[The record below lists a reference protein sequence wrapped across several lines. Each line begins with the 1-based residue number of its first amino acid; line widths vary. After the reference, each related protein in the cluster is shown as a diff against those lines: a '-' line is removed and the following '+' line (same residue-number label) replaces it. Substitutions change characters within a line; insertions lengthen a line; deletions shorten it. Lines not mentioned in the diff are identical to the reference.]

1 LNGKP
6 LSPTSQD
13 LLIGYHEILDSVG
26 APSRLPSQVF
36 GPRKEGPAASE
47 KFLIRCENRI
57 AGATARPEGETNKT
71 KETFERPMPFKSTLL
86 FGNILS
92 LAVLIF
98 AFAMNPCGVASAQTA
113 TPGPCDL
120 IASSTPCVAAIST
133 TRALYGAY
141 TGPLYQV
148 TRHSDNARTDIGLRR
163 DGYANAAAQDAF
175 CANTTCIITRLYDQ
189 SPNHNDLT
197 PAPPGGEARGPGPNG
212 YDLPAVANAL
222 PATVAGHKVYGIAI
236 SPGMGYRNDSPKGT
250 AVHGEPEGVYMVTS
264 ALHLNTKCCF
274 DFGNAEA
281 NNLDNKAGH
290 MDAINIMCHGDP
302 CSPDAGLDMED
313 GIYGHLKVPSRSTFV
328 TDMGAS
334 DGQHTYAI
342 YQGNSQSGGL
352 TSTGIIALPNGY
364 QPMQQEGAI
373 ILGIGGDNSNWATGY
388 FFEGVMTR
396 GMPTKQA
403 MEEVQSNVVA
413 ARYAGQLQP

>member
-1 LNGKP
+1 MSHK
-6 LSPTSQD
+6 SSS
-13 LLIGYHEILDSVG
+13 LL
-26 APSRLPSQVF
+26 
-36 GPRKEGPAASE
+36 
-47 KFLIRCENRI
+47 
-57 AGATARPEGETNKT
+57 
-71 KETFERPMPFKSTLL
+71 
-86 FGNILS
+86 GNILS
-92 LAVLIF
+92 LAVLLF
-98 AFAMNPCGVASAQTA
+98 AVAMNLVGVASAQTVA
-113 TPGPCDL
+113 PRRCDL
-120 IASSTPCVAAIST
+120 IAPATPCVAAIST
-133 TRALYGAY
+133 TRALYRAY

-148 TRHSDNARTDIGLRR
+148 TRQSDKRHINIGLLR
-163 DGYANAAAQDAF
+163 DGYANAAAQDTF
-175 CANTTCIITRLYDQ
+175 CANTSCTITRLYDQ

-197 PAPPGGEARGPGPNG
+197 PAPPGGAARGPGPDG

-264 ALHLNTKCCF
+264 ALNLNGKCCF
-274 DFGNAEA
+274 DFGNAET

-290 MDAINIMCHGDP
+290 MDAINIMCNGNP

-313 GIYGHLKVPSRSTFV
+313 GIYDHLKVPSRGPFV

-334 DGQHTYAI
+334 DGQHTFAI
-342 YQGNSQSGGL
+342 YQCNAQSGGL
-352 TSTGIIALPNGY
+352 TSTGILPLPKGY

-373 ILGIGGDNSNWATGY
+373 ILGIGGDNSNWAKGY

-396 GMPTKQA
+396 GMPTDQA
-403 MEEVQSNVVA
+403 MEAVQSNIVA